1 MRILQISHRV
11 PWPLNEGGTIG
22 IYNYTRGYAEAGHDV
37 TLLALD
43 GKKHATNRPEAEAEL
58 EKYARVTI
66 VPIDTDVKP
75 LQALM
80 NLFSSKSYNVE
91 RFYDKGFEKLIRDTL
106 NKDTF
111 DVIQVE
117 GTFAAPYTEVVLQ
130 HKKEALLVLRQ
141 HNVEFQIWDRLAAN
155 EKNPVKKWYLRL
167 LAKRLKQFEKNHL
180 NPYDL
185 IVPVTADDG
194 KLFKSLGCTSEI
206 VDAPAGIDTNRW
218 KPSATLDLNQCYH
231 LGSLE
236 WMPNQEAMEWFLKDI
251 WPLIHAQYPAMI
263 FSLAG
268 KNMPDVFKKIN
279 IPGVQVESY
288 VEDATAYIADKGINI
303 VPLKSGSGI
312 RLKILEAMSAGK
324 LVISTTIGAQGIHSI
339 DGKHLFIAD
348 TPEQF
353 LVKIKWVQ
361 ENPDQAREIM
371 HQARLLIESEYSN
384 HSVIERLLVQFQQM
398 LAQKN

>member
-1 MRILQISHRV
+1 
-11 PWPLNEGGTIG
+11 
-22 IYNYTRGYAEAGHDV
+22 
-37 TLLALD
+37 
-43 GKKHATNRPEAEAEL
+43 
-58 EKYARVTI
+58 
-66 VPIDTDVKP
+66 
-75 LQALM
+75 
-80 NLFSSKSYNVE
+80 
-91 RFYDKGFEKLIRDTL
+91 
-106 NKDTF
+106 
-111 DVIQVE
+111 
-117 GTFAAPYTEVVLQ
+117 
-130 HKKEALLVLRQ
+130 VLRQ

-268 KNMPDVFKKIN
+268 KNMPEVFKKLN
-279 IPGVQVESY
+279 ISGVRVESY

-339 DGKHLFIAD
+339 DGKHLLIAD

-353 LVKIKWVQ
+353 LEKMKWVQ
-361 ENPDQAREIM
+361 ENPDKAQDMM
-371 HQARLLIESEYSN
+371 HQARILIETEYSN
-384 HSVIERLLVQFQQM
+384 HSVIERLLAHFQRL
-398 LAQKN
+398 LAQKK